1 MEYGVAGNI
10 IPETVLRFF
19 PYSPFPIPYSQLLCI
34 KNAQQLMTNDVVQKA
49 CIFPEAEENS
59 VEAG

>member
-1 MEYGVAGNI
+1 MGKMPRLIGYV
-10 IPETVLRFF
+10 VRL
-19 PYSPFPIPYSQLLCI
+19 PITKEAQL
-34 KNAQQLMTNDVVQKA
+34 ASTMTNDVVQKA